1 MEDVWLWQII
11 NAVEEAFG
19 DGDLFLFL
27 YATFPKFKA
36 DTQIKLPSPDPQKPF
51 LRLSQKPPSSGL
63 PKPFLLSHWIDYLEF
78 S

>member
-11 NAVEEAFG
+11 NAIEEAFG

-36 DTQIKLPSPDPQKPF
+36 DTQI
-51 LRLSQKPPSSGL
+51 
-63 PKPFLLSHWIDYLEF
+63 
-78 S
+78 